1 MSTPPPP
8 PPPASSPSGGYQPV
22 QPMSPQ
28 DQRLWSTLTHIGGIF
43 FGFIAPLITYLV
55 LKDRGAFVAEH
66 TKTALNFQL
75 TMLIA
80 SIVSGILTL
89 LLIGVFL
96 LFAIWVVIIVFS
108 IIAALKANSGE
119 LYRYPMTIN
128 FIR

>member
-8 PPPASSPSGGYQPV
+8 PPPPSAAGGYQPV

-28 DQRLWSTLTHIGGIF
+28 DQRLWSTLTHVGGIL
-43 FGFIAPLITYLV
+43 FGFVVPLITYLV

-75 TMLIA
+75 TMLIGYVA
-80 SIVSGILTL
+80 SFILTF
-89 LLIGVFL
+89 LLIGVI
-96 LFAIWVVIIVFS
+96 LFFVIWVLIIVFS
-108 IIAALKANSGE
+108 IIAAMKANAGE
-119 LYRYPMTIN
+119 LYQYPLTIK

>member
-8 PPPASSPSGGYQPV
+8 PPPPPPGSDAYQTV

-43 FGFIAPLITYLV
+43 FGFIAPLITFLV

-75 TMLIA
+75 TMLIGYLVGFVLTFV
-80 SIVSGILTL
+80 IIGIFL
-89 LLIGVFL
+89 LLAIGV
-96 LFAIWVVIIVFS
+96 IVIVFS
-108 IIAALKANSGE
+108 IIAAIKANNGE
-119 LYRYPMTIN
+119 LYRYPMTIT